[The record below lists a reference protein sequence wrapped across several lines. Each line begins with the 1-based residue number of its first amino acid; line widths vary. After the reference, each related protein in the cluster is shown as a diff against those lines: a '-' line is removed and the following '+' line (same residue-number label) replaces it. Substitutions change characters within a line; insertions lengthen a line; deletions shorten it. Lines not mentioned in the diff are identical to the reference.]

1 MFQSIRRFLRQVFRK
16 SRSIN
21 NEPLNKVSLIVII
34 IIDLFVLFNVFAG
47 LSNISGWHLS
57 PTEAYPCRVAWDS
70 YRNTNLD
77 DRDYRVLRL
86 ALAERPASSTFKTV
100 MQQTEID
107 RLGQVSQICLDY
119 AERQDQVNR
128 PENLSI
134 QTQIEQKQAEISR
147 LEQANNSIRSQ
158 YDSTLLDKIAGQ
170 DSNQSINQVS
180 AEQAKQTLE
189 RNQGSISNLKAEI
202 TVLKAELAQKPESI
216 RLLNWVRDD
225 AAYRTLQQGQRQA
238 TFWYPSIQLG
248 FQALFLLPLI
258 AIALFVHR
266 VALRRRSG
274 LIALMS
280 WHFLVIFFIPLL
292 LKIFEFMQ
300 IGAIFKV
307 LFDWVTVIFGRLLFL
322 VNYLYI
328 LMIPLVGF
336 GIIKLAQTFV
346 LNRQSQ
352 ATQRVQKRLC
362 LGCAKKIRDQDAYCP
377 HCGYAQYIACQN
389 CHEMTY
395 KHLSHCR
402 SCGYGQTAPTPT
414 PNE

>member
-1 MFQSIRRFLRQVFRK
+1 MKRFLRQVFRK
-16 SRSIN
+16 SRFIN
-21 NEPLNKVSLIVII
+21 HEPLNKVSLIVII

-47 LSNISGWHLS
+47 LNNISGWHLS
-57 PTEAYPCRVAWDS
+57 PTEVYPCRVAWDS

-86 ALAERPASSTFKTV
+86 ALAERAAASMFKTV

-128 PENLSI
+128 PENQSI
-134 QTQIEQKQAEISR
+134 QTQIEQKQTEILR
-147 LEQANNSIRSQ
+147 LEQANNNIRSQ

-189 RNQGSISNLKAEI
+189 QNQGSISNLKAEI
-202 TVLKAELAQKPESI
+202 TVLKAELAQKLESI
-216 RLLNWVRDD
+216 RLLNLVRDD
-225 AAYRTLQQGQRQA
+225 ALYRTLQKGQQQA
-238 TFWYPSIQLG
+238 SFWYPSIQLS

-307 LFDWVTVIFGRLLFL
+307 LFDWVAVIFGRLLFL

-352 ATQRVQKRLC
+352 VTQRVQKRLC

-402 SCGYGQTAPTPT
+402 SCGYGQTAPTT
-414 PNE
+414 APNE